1 MEASRNA
8 ALNLTQAKTAER
20 LKSVKSISAPKF
32 EKLDPFIV
40 MDPPYGPEGAR
51 IARIVENLPVN
62 GVSPAIPTEYG
73 AFIIFVEKRTLP
85 DAAEFEKQKK
95 YIEYVYH
102 QKKAGA
108 ARVAFTAWLLSKC
121 QSQGI

>member
-1 MEASRNA
+1 
-8 ALNLTQAKTAER
+8 
-20 LKSVKSISAPKF
+20 
-32 EKLDPFIV
+32 

-62 GVSPAIPTEYG
+62 GVSSAIPTEYG
-73 AFIIFVEKRTLP
+73 SFIIFVEKRTLP

-108 ARVAFTAWLLSKC
+108 ARAAFTTWLLSKC